1 MKSFHVHFLA
11 RFQRDKRG
19 SVLIMGA
26 GLMII
31 TVALAAFAV
40 DMGYVYVKS
49 RELQGTADLAAM
61 SAAANLATAQSAA
74 QAVVLANAHGDTLTA
89 TTQTGFYDASVSKTP
104 SARFKVTPVAD
115 ANAAQVTLSAD
126 ASLFFGRMLGQNT
139 AHITRTATASSV
151 RLAAFS
157 IGTRLASVN
166 GGVAN
171 ALLSGLTGSTV
182 NLTVMDYNN
191 LAGAKIDLLNYV
203 QAMHTRANLTAAT
216 FDQSLASDI
225 TVGDALTLLADE
237 ADANARTPLKILANS
252 PIKSTKI
259 KLSDLVDIGAY
270 GEQDRIVGG
279 ADAAINVDS
288 LTLAKAILSLANQDR
303 QVQLDLGAQVPGLAG
318 LKVWMAIGERPNH
331 SAWLTVTRTGEPIIR
346 TAQARLYLD
355 ASLVP
360 GLSGVSLVHVPLFIE
375 LASAQGKLSSISC
388 NANKTLNSVTLALS
402 PGIGQA
408 AIGTINPADLNNF
421 RKTLTISPAQL
432 VTIPL
437 VGGVTAQSQ
446 IMVGGTTWQA
456 ATFSAADISNQTVKT
471 VRTNDV
477 VTSIGSSLAGQTQ
490 LTANVLGLGIGL
502 DVVTKSL
509 GNLIAGLG
517 PVLDPV
523 INALLDQLGIGL
535 GEVDAQVNGLRCSGA
550 ALVI

>member
-1 MKSFHVHFLA
+1 
-11 RFQRDKRG
+11 
-19 SVLIMGA
+19 MGA

-61 SAAANLATAQSAA
+61 SAVANLSAADSAA
-74 QAVVLANAHGDTLTA
+74 QAVVQANAHGNTITAKTL
-89 TTQTGFYDASVSKTP
+89 TGFYDAGASKTP

-126 ASLFFGRMLGQNT
+126 ADLFFGRMLGQNT

-166 GGVAN
+166 GGIAN

-203 QAMHTRANLTAAT
+203 QALHSRANLTAAT

-225 TVGDALTLLADE
+225 TVGDALTLLANE
-237 ADANARTPLKILANS
+237 TDANARTPLKVLANS

-259 KLSDLVDIGAY
+259 KMSDLVDIGAY

-279 ADAAINVDS
+279 ADAAIKVDC
-288 LTLAKAILSLANQDR
+288 LTMTRAILSLANQDR
-303 QVQLDLGAQVPGLAG
+303 QVQLDLGAQAPGLAG
-318 LKVWMAIGERPNH
+318 LKIWMAIGERPNH
-331 SAWLTVTRTGEPIIR
+331 SAWLTVTRTGEPVIR
-346 TAQARLYLD
+346 TAQARLYID

-360 GLSGVSLVHVPLFIE
+360 GLNGVSVVHVPLFIE

-388 NANKTLNSVTLALS
+388 NANKTLNSVALALS

-408 AIGTINPADLNNF
+408 AIGTINTADLNNF
-421 RKTLTISPAQL
+421 KKTLAVSPAQL

-437 VGGVTAQSQ
+437 VGGVAAQAQ
-446 IMVGGTTWQA
+446 IKIGGTSWQS
-456 ATFSAADISNQTVKT
+456 ATFTAADISNQTVKT
-471 VRTNDV
+471 VRTNDA

-523 INALLDQLGIGL
+523 INALLDQLGVGL

>member
-1 MKSFHVHFLA
+1 MRAFLS
-11 RFQRDKRG
+11 RFGRDKRG

-31 TVALAAFAV
+31 TVGLAAFAV

-61 SAAANLATAQSAA
+61 SAAANLSTAESAA
-74 QAVVLANAHGDTLTA
+74 QAVVMANARGDAITVK
-89 TTQTGFYDASVSKTP
+89 TQTGFYDATVSKTP
-104 SARFKVTPVAD
+104 SARFKVTPVAG
-115 ANAAQVTLSAD
+115 ANAAQVTVSQD
-126 ASLFFGRMLGQNT
+126 AGLFFGRMLGQNT

-151 RLAAFS
+151 KLAAFS

-171 ALLSGLTGSTV
+171 ALLSGLTGSSV
-182 NLTVMDYNN
+182 NLTVMDYNS
-191 LAGAKIDLLNYV
+191 LAGAKIDLLKYV
-203 QAMHTRANLTAAT
+203 EALHTHANLTAAT

-225 TVGDALTLLADE
+225 TVGDALTLLVDQADTS
-237 ADANARTPLKILANS
+237 AKAPLKVLANS
-252 PIKSTKI
+252 AIKSTKI

-270 GEQDRIVGG
+270 GGQDRIVGG
-279 ADAAINVDS
+279 ADAAISIDS
-288 LTLAKAILSLANQDR
+288 LTMAKAILLLANQDR
-303 QVQLDLGAQVPGLAG
+303 QVQLDLGAQAPGLAG
-318 LKVWMAIGERPNH
+318 LKAYMAIGERPSH

-360 GLSGVSLVHVPLFIE
+360 GLTGVSLIHVPLYIE
-375 LASAQGKLSSISC
+375 LASAQGRLSNISC
-388 NANKTLNSVTLALS
+388 NANKALNSVTLALS

-408 AIGTINPADLNNF
+408 SIGTVNTADLSNF
-421 RKTLTISPAQL
+421 KKTLVVSPAQL
-432 VTIPL
+432 VAIPL
-437 VGGVTAQSQ
+437 VGGVSALSQ
-446 IMVGGTTWQA
+446 IKIGGTTWQT
-456 ATFSAADISNQTVKT
+456 ATFSANDIANQTVRT
-471 VRTNDV
+471 VRTNDA
-477 VTSIGSSLAGQTQ
+477 VTSIGSSLITNTH
-490 LTANVLGLGIGL
+490 LTPNVLGLGIGL
-502 DVVTKSL
+502 DLVTTTL
-509 GNLIAGLG
+509 GKLIAGLG

-523 INALLDQLGIGL
+523 INALLDQLGVGL